1 MPLTFLALAGAATFM
16 CAAPSH
22 SDGDNIRCRNV
33 RETMRLYGIDAPEMP
48 GKCRPVRTCVR
59 GNPYVS
65 RDHLRR
71 LTRGRAVRC
80 AVLDRDRYDRPIVNC
95 TADGRNVSCAMIA
108 ARMAV
113 PRYGRLNCR

>member
-1 MPLTFLALAGAATFM
+1 MPLSLLALAGVAGFL
-16 CAAPSH
+16 CAAPFH

-33 RETMRLYGIDAPEMP
+33 VGTMRLYGFDAPEMP
-48 GKCRPVRTCVR
+48 GKCRPGRRCVR
-59 GNPYVS
+59 GNPTMA
-65 RDHLRR
+65 RDHLRG

-80 AVLDRDRYDRPIVNC
+80 TMLDRDRYDRPIVDC
-95 TADGRNVSCAMIA
+95 TADGRNISCAMIA

>member
-1 MPLTFLALAGAATFM
+1 MPSTFLALAGAATFM
-16 CAAPSH
+16 CAMPTH

-48 GKCRPVRTCVR
+48 GKCRPGRRCVR
-59 GNPYVS
+59 GDPHVS

-80 AVLDRDRYDRPIVNC
+80 EVLDRDRYDRPIVNC

-108 ARMAV
+108 ARMAM